1 MILRA
6 EKGFIVIGKDMDGTT
21 MLYDLGV
28 TGQRGSRAD
37 EYIGKR
43 RPPCPS
49 PGPAPQTTGR
59 PECRGGRRG
68 AADRRACRR
77 RRGQSAS
84 VAWLRDVKLL
94 QSHPRRHG
102 RAWPDRSGAVA
113 HRRDGGRLPPRRRAA
128 RDDHGPRSR
137 SIDTES
143 GYMREVEWP
152 PARGGARL
160 LIDGPRLT
168 AGRLGGLEQTL
179 ISGEIDAAVAALA
192 LGAPMLGLYALA
204 PAGALGLCIGR
215 MSALLVTPSPCP
227 SPAAGATDG
236 ARPPSTT
243 AGRRSRS
250 RALTQPTRSC
260 R

>member
-6 EKGFIVIGKDMDGTT
+6 EKGFIVIGNDTT
-21 MLYDLGV
+21 G
-28 TGQRGSRAD
+28 
-37 EYIGKR
+37 
-43 RPPCPS
+43 PPCCTTLAS
-49 PGPAPQTTGR
+49 PARASRDGRIHQQAVALHATRQRPAPQTTGR
-59 PECRGGRRG
+59 PECRGGRRA
-68 AADRRACRR
+68 AADRRACHRG
-77 RRGQSAS
+77 RGQSAS

-113 HRRDGGRLPPRRRAA
+113 NRRDGGRLPPRRRAA

-192 LGAPMLGLYALA
+192 
-204 PAGALGLCIGR
+204 GR
-215 MSALLVTPSPCP
+215 VDA
-227 SPAAGATDG
+227 
-236 ARPPSTT
+236 
-243 AGRRSRS
+243 
-250 RALTQPTRSC
+250 
-260 R
+260 